1 MSNGLC
7 RDTCSKDGYAVAV
20 LSGNDCYCTNDVP
33 ADTTDMSN
41 CEIGCP
47 GYKDQENCAGDGY
60 FGYLIIGQPSATV
73 GGDKYE

>member
-41 CEIGCP
+41 CEIDVQVIKTRKIVLEMVILG
-47 GYKDQENCAGDGY
+47 
-60 FGYLIIGQPSATV
+60 T
-73 GGDKYE
+73 